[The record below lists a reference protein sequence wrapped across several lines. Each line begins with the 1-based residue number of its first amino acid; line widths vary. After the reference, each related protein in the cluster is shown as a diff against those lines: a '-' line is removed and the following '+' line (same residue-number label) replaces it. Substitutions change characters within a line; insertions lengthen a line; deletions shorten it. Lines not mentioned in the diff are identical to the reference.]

1 MKVTNIY
8 ICMVLRGKVKHILH
22 ICMSYVERKLNMY
35 LTFVCDIY
43 GKKGKNHATV
53 NAYEG

>member
-1 MKVTNIY
+1 MY
-8 ICMVLRGKVKHILH
+8 MVLRGKVKHILH
-22 ICMSYVERKLNMY
+22 IYMLYVERKLNMY